1 MESKSQTILVVDDIA
16 ENIDILSTIL
26 KDEYN
31 IVAAKCGETAIKIAE
46 RIIPDIILLDIM
58 LPDIDGFEVCRK
70 LKNNPLTKIIPI
82 IFVTSKSQDV
92 DETMGFK
99 IGAVD
104 YITKPVIS
112 SIVLAR
118 VKTHLALYDQN
129 RELEKMVVSRT
140 KEVTNTRFELIKS
153 LAMAA
158 EYKDN
163 ETGKHIIRVG
173 NYCKAISMKYGFPS
187 SEADLICHAAPMH
200 DVGKIGIPDSI
211 LQKKGKLD
219 VDEFNIVK
227 MHCNIG
233 AKIIGDH
240 EYDLLKVA
248 KIIALEHHEKW
259 DGTGYP
265 RGIKGEKINIY
276 ARITAVADVFDALTS
291 KRPYKEAWT
300 IEAALSSIQK
310 EAGKH
315 FDTKVVDAFLKGI
328 DEILVIKE
336 LNADKIV

>member
-1 MESKSQTILVVDDIA
+1 MDSKSQTILVVDDVA

-26 KDEYN
+26 KNEYN
-31 IVAAKCGETAIKIAE
+31 IVAAKCGKTAIKIAE
-46 RIIPDIILLDIM
+46 KIIPDLILLDIM
-58 LPDIDGFEVCRK
+58 LPDIDGFEVCTR

-92 DETMGFK
+92 DETKGFE

-104 YITKPVIS
+104 YITKPVS
-112 SIVLAR
+112 SSVVHAR

-129 RELEKMVVSRT
+129 RELEKMVASRT
-140 KEVTNTRFELIKS
+140 KEVINTRFELIKR

-173 NYCKAISMKYGFPS
+173 NYCKVIAMKYGFPS
-187 SEADLICHAAPMH
+187 GEADLICDAAPMH
-200 DVGKIGIPDSI
+200 DVGKIGVPDSI

-219 VDEFNIVK
+219 LDEFQIVK
-227 MHCNIG
+227 THCNIG
-233 AKIIGDH
+233 AKLIGDH

-248 KIIALEHHEKW
+248 KIIAMEHHEKW

-265 RGIKGEKINIY
+265 RGLKGEKISIY

-300 IEAALSSIQK
+300 VEAALSSIQK
-310 EAGKH
+310 DAGKH
-315 FDTKVVDAFLKGI
+315 FDTKVVEAFLKGL

-336 LNADKIV
+336 QNADRLI